1 MNYWLIRIRG
11 AAVVGLTWAVGW
23 GLVGLLVMETFVDP
37 HGRIADIW
45 PMVLGIPGFL
55 GGVVFS
61 VMLGMAEGRR
71 RFDDLSLPRFGV
83 LGAVTGALL
92 GVAGVVAIGL
102 SGLIIVPLTLLGA
115 ASAAGSLA
123 LARMGEERELLD
135 AGGDGATVGPTERE
149 APRRLGGRD

>member
-1 MNYWLIRIRG
+1 MTQALRRIRG
-11 AAVVGLTWAVGW
+11 AVVVGLTWAVGW

-61 VMLGMAEGRR
+61 GILGMAEGRR
-71 RFDDLSLPRFGV
+71 RFDELSLSRFGV

-92 GVAGVVAIGL
+92 GGAGVAAIGL

-123 LARMGEERELLD
+123 LARMGRERERLD
-135 AGGDGATVGPTERE
+135 SSTDLADLGLTGGE
-149 APRRLGGRD
+149 ARQRLEGRD

>member
-1 MNYWLIRIRG
+1 MRTWLRRIRG
-11 AAVVGLTWAVGW
+11 AVVVGLTWAVGW

-55 GGVVFS
+55 GGIVFS
-61 VMLGMAEGRR
+61 VMLGMADGRR

-92 GVAGVVAIGL
+92 GVAGVAAIGL
-102 SGLIIVPLTLLGA
+102 SGVIIVPLTLLGA
-115 ASAAGSLA
+115 TSAAGSLA
-123 LARMGEERELLD
+123 LARMGRERELLD
-135 AGGDGATVGPTERE
+135 AGADVA
-149 APRRLGGRD
+149 DD

>member
-1 MNYWLIRIRG
+1 MPQRLRRIRG
-11 AAVVGLTWAVGW
+11 AVVVGLTWAVGW
-23 GLVGLLVMETFVDP
+23 GLVGLVMEAFVDP

-71 RFDDLSLPRFGV
+71 RFDDLSLSRFGV
-83 LGAVTGALL
+83 LGAMTGALL
-92 GVAGVVAIGL
+92 GAAGVAAIGL
-102 SGLIIVPLTLLGA
+102 SGLILLPLTLLGA

-123 LARMGEERELLD
+123 LARMGRERELLD
-135 AGGDGATVGPTERE
+135 SSTELSEGLSGGE
-149 APRRLGGRD
+149 ARKRLGGGD

>member
-1 MNYWLIRIRG
+1 MRTWLRRIRG
-11 AAVVGLTWAVGW
+11 AVVVGLTWAVGW
-23 GLVGLLVMETFVDP
+23 GLVGLLVMETFVDS

-55 GGVVFS
+55 GGVIFS
-61 VMLGMAEGRR
+61 VMLGMADGRR
-71 RFDDLSLPRFGV
+71 RFNDLSLPRFGV

-92 GVAGVVAIGL
+92 GVAGVAAIGL

-123 LARMGEERELLD
+123 LARMGRERELLD
-135 AGGDGATVGPTERE
+135 AGADVA
-149 APRRLGGRD
+149 DD